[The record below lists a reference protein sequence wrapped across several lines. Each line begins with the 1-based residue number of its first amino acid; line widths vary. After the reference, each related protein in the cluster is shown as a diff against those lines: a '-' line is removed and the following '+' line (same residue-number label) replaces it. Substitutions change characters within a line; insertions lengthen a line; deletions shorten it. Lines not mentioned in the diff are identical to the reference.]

1 MAIHTRSNKQYGNS
15 EVRSTNDEILIP
27 VSTNIPIVLSPS
39 PPVLLKTL
47 TKMQIRSTDF
57 TYIQH
62 QIDRSRQEMEKNAAE
77 NNEFKNSM
85 KKKLAKERIHKR
97 VEAEILYEKITILEK
112 ENQCLKNQ
120 QAVIEMLIT

>member
-15 EVRSTNDEILIP
+15 EVHSTNDEILIP

-39 PPVLLKTL
+39 PPVLLKTP